1 MDPVLPAEDRQETA
15 EVNDTGSSSPI
26 EREDNS
32 PLLSL
37 ADRAPPA
44 STDTGESSV
53 QEESFQPTFEHPYQ
67 ALRFGAE
74 MGLKLILPVSIC
86 MLLVTTAVLS
96 VTSFTDNSNS
106 AYFFYTPF
114 HEKVSNPGLRFGEAI
129 ANALILVGVVLL
141 MTILL
146 VVLYK
151 FRCYKI
157 LYGWMLLA
165 TFVILFFISFFY
177 LLDLFK
183 MYDIPIDIFTL
194 FFVLWNFGCTG
205 IAAIHW
211 KAPLRLQQAYLILSS
226 ALVSLIFIKYL
237 PPWTAWAILIAISI
251 YDLVAVLCP
260 LGPLRILVN
269 IARERDEQLF
279 PALIYS
285 STMIWMIGMAD
296 RGKTVSES
304 ESSDSE
310 TEIASTDPD
319 MVRQRRNASGDE
331 QTGEGQQV
339 STSLGVFETRG
350 PQLGLGDFI
359 FYSILLG
366 KAAHDSSGD
375 FNTILACYLAI
386 CVGLCATL
394 LFLVI
399 VQKALPALP
408 ISITFGVVF
417 FFGTRFIISPFL
429 NVLAQNQVFI

>member
-1 MDPVLPAEDRQETA
+1 MAESTPRETA
-15 EVNDTGSSSPI
+15 DNEVTPGTDQDDNTPLLQSTQTSPADTSSPD
-26 EREDNS
+26 E
-32 PLLSL
+32 
-37 ADRAPPA
+37 
-44 STDTGESSV
+44 T
-53 QEESFQPTFEHPYQ
+53 FQPSFDHPYQ

-74 MGLKLILPVSIC
+74 MGLKLIMPVSIC

-96 VTSFTDNSNS
+96 VTSFTDNSNN

-114 HEKVSNPGLRFGEAI
+114 HEKVSNPGIRFGEAI
-129 ANALILVGVVLL
+129 ANALILVAVVLV

-194 FFVLWNFGCTG
+194 FFMLWNFGCTG

-211 KAPLRLQQAYLILSS
+211 KAPLKLQQAYLILSS

-237 PPWTAWAILIAISI
+237 PPWTAWVILIAISI

-260 LGPLRILVN
+260 IGPLRILVN

-296 RGKTVSES
+296 RGNTASES
-304 ESSDSE
+304 EHSDSE
-310 TEIASTDPD
+310 EEISAIDPD
-319 MVRQRRNASGDE
+319 TTRQRRNGDGD
-331 QTGEGQQV
+331 GEGEENTEDTHTQQ
-339 STSLGVFETRG
+339 STSLGVFERRG

-399 VQKALPALP
+399 VQRALPALP

-417 FFGTRFIISPFL
+417 FFGTRFVISPFL
-429 NVLAQNQVFI
+429 DVLGENQVFI

>member
-1 MDPVLPAEDRQETA
+1 MAESNPRESADNEPSPGTNQDDSTPLLPSTQ
-15 EVNDTGSSSPI
+15 SSPS
-26 EREDNS
+26 ETSS
-32 PLLSL
+32 P
-37 ADRAPPA
+37 D
-44 STDTGESSV
+44 GN
-53 QEESFQPTFEHPYQ
+53 FQPSFDHPYQ

-74 MGLKLILPVSIC
+74 MGLKLIMPVSIC

-96 VTSFTDNSNS
+96 VTSFTDNSND

-114 HEKVSNPGLRFGEAI
+114 HEKVSNPGIRFGEAI
-129 ANALILVGVVLL
+129 ANALILVAVVLV

-183 MYDIPIDIFTL
+183 MYDIPIDVFTL
-194 FFVLWNFGCTG
+194 FFMLWNFGCTG

-211 KAPLRLQQAYLILSS
+211 KAPLKLQQAYLIISS

-237 PPWTAWAILIAISI
+237 PPWTAWVILIAISI

-260 LGPLRILVN
+260 IGPLRILVN

-296 RGKTVSES
+296 RGNTANES
-304 ESSDSE
+304 EHSDSE
-310 TEIASTDPD
+310 EEISATDLD
-319 MVRQRRNASGDE
+319 TARQRRNVDRE
-331 QTGEGQQV
+331 GEEDTEGTDTQPG
-339 STSLGVFETRG
+339 TSLGVFETRG

-399 VQKALPALP
+399 VQRALPALP

-417 FFGTRFIISPFL
+417 FFATRFVISPFL
-429 NVLAQNQVFI
+429 DVLGENQVFI

>member
-1 MDPVLPAEDRQETA
+1 MDPDVSQPAADERADT
-15 EVNDTGSSSPI
+15 VNTENSSPT
-26 EREDNS
+26 EQDDNT
-32 PLLSL
+32 PLLSQG
-37 ADRAPPA
+37 
-44 STDTGESSV
+44 DTNTTSAGESSA
-53 QEESFQPTFEHPYQ
+53 QEENFQPTFDHPYQ

-96 VTSFTDNSNS
+96 VTSFTDNSNN

-194 FFVLWNFGCTG
+194 FFMLWNFGCTG

-211 KAPLRLQQAYLILSS
+211 KAPLKLQQAYLILSS

-237 PPWTAWAILIAISI
+237 PPWTAWVILIAISI

-296 RGKTVSES
+296 RGQAVSES
-304 ESSDSE
+304 EGSDSE
-310 TEIASTDPD
+310 EEIAAADVDT
-319 MVRQRRNASGDE
+319 VRQRRNASEDE
-331 QTGEGQQV
+331 QTEEGAQKE

-399 VQKALPALP
+399 VQRALPALP

-429 NVLAQNQVFI
+429 DVLAQNQVFI

>member
-1 MDPVLPAEDRQETA
+1 MAESSPHDPMQETP
-15 EVNDTGSSSPI
+15 DTCDTDNITPTGQDDNTPLLSVADRTPSSGSSSP
-26 EREDNS
+26 EKN
-32 PLLSL
+32 
-37 ADRAPPA
+37 
-44 STDTGESSV
+44 
-53 QEESFQPTFEHPYQ
+53 FQPTFDHPYQ

-96 VTSFTDNSNS
+96 VTSFTDNSNNE
-106 AYFFYTPF
+106 YFFYTPF
-114 HEKVSNPGLRFGEAI
+114 HEKVSNPGIRFGEAL
-129 ANALILVGVVLL
+129 ANALILVAVVLV

-146 VVLYK
+146 VLLYK

-183 MYDIPIDIFTL
+183 MYDVPIDIFTL
-194 FFVLWNFGCTG
+194 FFMLWNFGCTG

-211 KAPLRLQQAYLILSS
+211 KAPLKLQQAYLILSS

-237 PPWTAWAILIAISI
+237 PPWTAWVILIAISI

-260 LGPLRILVN
+260 IGPLRILVN

-296 RGKTVSES
+296 RGHTV
-304 ESSDSE
+304 SDSE
-310 TEIASTDPD
+310 PSDSEDDMGTVDIATNG
-319 MVRQRRNASGDE
+319 QNRNADGK
-331 QTGEGQQV
+331 QTGPAETQENP
-339 STSLGVFETRG
+339 SLGVFETRG

-399 VQKALPALP
+399 VQRALPALP

-417 FFGTRFIISPFL
+417 FFGARFVISPFL
-429 NVLAQNQVFI
+429 NVLGQNQVFI

>member
-1 MDPVLPAEDRQETA
+1 MAESNPRETA
-15 EVNDTGSSSPI
+15 DSDPSPGT
-26 EREDNS
+26 DHDDS
-32 PLLSL
+32 TPLLQSTQTSPT
-37 ADRAPPA
+37 DTS
-44 STDTGESSV
+44 STDGT
-53 QEESFQPTFEHPYQ
+53 FQPSFDHPYQ

-74 MGLKLILPVSIC
+74 MGLKLIMPVSIC

-96 VTSFTDNSNS
+96 VTSFTDNSNN

-114 HEKVSNPGLRFGEAI
+114 HEQVSNPGIRFGEAI
-129 ANALILVGVVLL
+129 ANALILVAVVLV

-177 LLDLFK
+177 ILDLFK

-194 FFVLWNFGCTG
+194 FFMLWNFGCTG

-211 KAPLRLQQAYLILSS
+211 KAPLKLQQAYLILSS

-237 PPWTAWAILIAISI
+237 PPWTAWVILIAISI

-260 LGPLRILVN
+260 IGPLRILVN

-296 RGKTVSES
+296 RGHTANES
-304 ESSDSE
+304 EHSDSE
-310 TEIASTDPD
+310 EEISAVDLDTA
-319 MVRQRRNASGDE
+319 RQRRNAD
-331 QTGEGQQV
+331 GEGEGEGEEDTEGTDTQQG
-339 STSLGVFETRG
+339 TSLGVFETRG

-399 VQKALPALP
+399 VQRALPALP

-417 FFGTRFIISPFL
+417 FFGTRFVISPFL
-429 NVLAQNQVFI
+429 DVLGENQVFI